1 MFSLVLNMQKTKKYI
16 IEGTIFFILFLA
28 IFFTLDYL
36 NMSYQD
42 MNLTYGS
49 WLVVLN
55 IFMNIVMALLS
66 TLMMNFSTALVEL
79 RASKGNGS
87 NLGFLATVFG
97 IFTYGCTS
105 CVIAFMSAVG
115 INLVVIALPFA
126 GLPYK
131 FLSLLLIIIGL
142 GIIMR
147 EIKVGVCKIK

>member
-36 NMSYQD
+36 NMTYQE
-42 MNLTYGS
+42 MNHTYGI
-49 WLVVLN
+49 WLVILN
-55 IFMNIVMALLS
+55 ISMNIVMAILS

-79 RASKGNGS
+79 RASKGNSS
-87 NLGFLATVFG
+87 NLGFLATIFG

-105 CVIAFMSAVG
+105 CVIAFMSAIG
-115 INLVVIALPFA
+115 INLIVISLPFA

-131 FLSLLLIIIGL
+131 FLSLALIVIGLFIII
-142 GIIMR
+142 R